1 MAFDRHTVFGGA
13 LVAVIAAAIIG
24 GLTITGGPGLARKEQ
39 QDAARL
45 EHVQRAAYA
54 LACYQK
60 AEGEI
65 PEDLSIVWAEFSEVG
80 SKARE
85 PLDCRR
91 EAFNSSELAAVVDE
105 GFTVR
110 RTDGAT
116 THICAEFAAPS
127 RLSEGRMFRSN
138 DSVVPNLTETR
149 PEAGV
154 HCFEMDLSVD
164 LD

>member
-45 EHVQRAAYA
+45 EYVQRAAYA

-105 GFTVR
+105 VGPV
-110 RTDGAT
+110 D
-116 THICAEFAAPS
+116 
-127 RLSEGRMFRSN
+127 L
-138 DSVVPNLTETR
+138 VTETFGAVDGLEHGR
-149 PEAGV
+149 HRVGRGGGRRVRVACRYGAAGPEARNP
-154 HCFEMDLSVD
+154 
-164 LD
+164 